1 KCMTIFQNKPKT
13 LFGLILLMAAVCGL
27 LQCSA
32 YFNTYYNAD
41 LAFREA
47 YAVHKKILRQYPDSL
62 IVSPPDDI
70 STKYERVIEKSIKV
84 MDVYSKKTKWHDD
97 ALLLMGKAY
106 FYKNMM
112 LKAIGR
118 LTQLQ
123 KEFPSS
129 ALIPESY
136 VYLAKA
142 YIETGELVK
151 AEDII
156 HDILEKYPYLNK
168 DQSLSLLLVDISLR
182 REGRAQ
188 AIAILEK
195 ALKAAKN
202 EETRL
207 DLLLRIGVLYIE
219 LNQYDRA
226 ISILRTAPR
235 SKKFVLN
242 SYRMDDAL
250 VKCYVEIDSLQ
261 LALDLCDDMYSNGR
275 YYTYMSNILFQKGL
289 ILEKMGRI
297 DDAIEVYER
306 ITEGIDS
313 TNVASDTSS
322 IAAKAFYRLALIYQK
337 QLKDYGKAG
346 DMFTMASKMRDSS
359 SMAMAKVRLS
369 AMERL
374 KALRE
379 QKDSLKTE
387 RDFKIGEVF
396 LFELDEPDSAYSQFM
411 TLIKENGNDTE
422 FVQKALCLAAIVA
435 RDGLKDT
442 LRADSLFK
450 VVIAAYPSSEFAK
463 KAQEEMNV
471 AVTVKTVKDS
481 AMEAFRNAEK
491 MLYQENAN
499 VKDAVQAFYDVYRE
513 YPEIEDVAAK
523 SLFAAAWATDV
534 ILQKNVTAK
543 SLYEKI
549 CEKYPESEY
558 CTREAQPRLK
568 IVADTL
574 GAIEKRRGK
583 KSEKKKKA
591 DIQKP
596 ENSKEPV
603 DVENTGT
610 PESKDEKDVPFPEE
624 NESPN
629 EPIPD
634 LD

>member
-1 KCMTIFQNKPKT
+1 MIMLRNKSKT
-13 LFGLILLMAAVCGL
+13 LLKLIFLMAAVCGL

-41 LAFREA
+41 LAFRQA
-47 YAVHKKILRQYPDSL
+47 YAAHEKILRQYPDSI

-84 MDVYSKKTKWHDD
+84 MDIYSKKTKWHDD

-112 LKAIGR
+112 PKAIGR

-129 ALIPESY
+129 GLIPESY

-142 YIETGELVK
+142 CIETGELVK

-226 ISILRTAPR
+226 ISILRSAPR
-235 SKKFVLN
+235 SKKIVLN
-242 SYRMDDAL
+242 SYKMDDAL
-250 VKCYVEIDSLQ
+250 VKCYLEIDSLQ
-261 LALDLCDDMYSNGR
+261 LALNLCDNMYSNSR
-275 YYTYMSNILFQKGL
+275 YYPYMPSILYQKGL
-289 ILEKMGRI
+289 VLEKMERI
-297 DDAIEVYER
+297 DEAIEIYER

-322 IAAKAFYRLALIYQK
+322 VAAKAFYRLALIYQK
-337 QLKDYGKAG
+337 QLKNYDKAG
-346 DMFTMASKMRDSS
+346 DMFTMASKMKDSS

-374 KALRE
+374 RALRE

-396 LFELDEPDSAYSQFM
+396 LFELDEPDSAYGQFM
-411 TLIKENGNDTE
+411 TLIKENSNDTE
-422 FVQKALCLAAIVA
+422 FVQKSLCLAAIVA

-481 AMEAFRNAEK
+481 AQEAFRNAEK

-499 VKDAVQAFYDVYRE
+499 VKDAVQAFYDVYKK

-549 CEKYPESEY
+549 CEKYPESDY
-558 CTREAQPRLK
+558 CTKEAQPRLK

-583 KSEKKKKA
+583 KSEKKKKTEM
-591 DIQKP
+591 QKQK
-596 ENSKEPV
+596 NSI
-603 DVENTGT
+603 GT
-610 PESKDEKDVPFPEE
+610 ANAEDTVTTESKGKEDESFSEE
-624 NESPN
+624 NESPDDS
-629 EPIPD
+629 IPD